1 MGRLIGGNVRAMR
14 VLVLESHPGVAR
26 DAEMALTKCGHS
38 IVRCDTADRTYPCRG
53 LALGGDCPLDQHVDV
68 AVLAQEL
75 GTTHLEHGALCAAR
89 ARVPIV
95 ELGTNPPAQR
105 QPLAMWTH
113 SSADDLP
120 AECERAAH
128 DGRAHAEAVVGR
140 LLETGVV
147 WPEEIGRGVVDI
159 CVERE
164 ENRLLMTIQLSG
176 WARSRRGEIVRA
188 ATEALR
194 RFDPRPTVIDIAV
207 QLLP

>member
-1 MGRLIGGNVRAMR
+1 MR

-26 DAEMALTKCGHS
+26 DAEVALVQSGHS
-38 IVRCDTADRTYPCRG
+38 IVRCDTADRRYPCRG
-53 LALGGDCPLDQHVDV
+53 LAAGGECPLDEHVDV

-75 GTTHLEHGALCAAR
+75 GTDHLEHGALCAAR

-95 ELGTNPPAQR
+95 ELGTPPPTQQ
-105 QPLAMWTH
+105 QPLPMWTH
-113 SSADDLP
+113 SSVDDLVP
-120 AECERAAH
+120 ACEQAAH

-140 LLETGVV
+140 LLETGVL
-147 WPEEIGRGVVDI
+147 WPEEIARGVVDI
-159 CVERE
+159 AVERDG
-164 ENRLLMTIQLSG
+164 NRLLMTIQLSG

-194 RFDPRPTVIDIAV
+194 RFDTRPTVIDIAV